1 MHLTRATE
9 IAQVAAQVPVKY
21 MVFDI
26 LWLDGHDLTELS
38 YLQRRKLLT
47 ELVEPGEGWLVPAH
61 HVDGAADLLGG
72 PGPASRRDSG
82 QAGRQPLPAG
92 RPKPLVAQGEGAA
105 AAGVRHRGLAG
116 RGGQPQWPARQHP
129 GGRLRG

>member
-1 MHLTRATE
+1 
-9 IAQVAAQVPVKY
+9 

-61 HVDGAADLLGG
+61 HVDGAADLLGT
-72 PGPASRRDSG
+72 A
-82 QAGRQPLPAG
+82 
-92 RPKPLVAQGEGAA
+92 RPSISKG
-105 AAGVRHRGLAG
+105 
-116 RGGQPQWPARQHP
+116 
-129 GGRLRG
+129 